1 MGLLDM
7 FASNPEGLITGLS
20 ALKDTQ
26 IGKLL
31 GDGIMD
37 KVQKMSDDISRPK
50 PGKFCDKACN
60 KAESLCPAC
69 LEIQYRTEVALKEL
83 EALEDAQELTM
94 EQVQQKNATLKKG
107 AGCSLCGAPFEKMVQ
122 VCPYCDTPYPEGR
135 FDIELPVSKNERNTM
150 YMKKAEEVLVIFNE
164 KLELFLKDAQE
175 NAGEGTMGKIKKA
188 FNGMMESQKHLQLA
202 NSSELKK
209 YAEKQGVTIYQYV
222 NGIVTGQM
230 KTPKLIEMEE
240 QRRIMEE
247 QRRQREAQLAA
258 QQAQRLAA
266 QPRVDPVV
274 GYLQRR
280 GDTTPQYSGGVSS
293 SCCGNCRFY
302 LMGTNECGENKYRHP
317 TGASDHCG
325 SYRSM

>member
-135 FDIELPVSKNERNTM
+135 FDVELPVSKNERNTM

-164 KLELFLKDAQE
+164 KLELFLKDSQE

-240 QRRIMEE
+240 QRR
-247 QRRQREAQLAA
+247 QREAQQAA
-258 QQAQRLAA
+258 QWAQRAAA

-302 LMGTNECGENKYRHP
+302 LMGTNECGENKFRHP